1 MKLAFTTLAC
11 PDWTFEQCIEAAQRY
26 GYDGVEL
33 RLLDGEIIT
42 SALNRQQRQRV
53 SALAAQARL
62 PIICLDTSLRV
73 AQLDANSRAEQIREG
88 LALLELA
95 HDLET
100 PFIRAFAGPP
110 PNISEEAAIASAV
123 GTLEPLLQRARELGV
138 AIALETHDAF
148 SSSAVVA
155 QVLNQIQD
163 TMVGA
168 LWDFL
173 HPFRL
178 GETAQETAQH
188 LSGRLLHVHV
198 KDGQRP
204 QEQHAEWKLTL
215 LGEGDVPTLEMLAAL
230 HATGYQGWLAVE
242 WEKKWH
248 PELVGPEVALP
259 QHIAKLR
266 EYISARPSFPPKE
279 NPYAS
284 NISS

>member
-11 PDWTFEQCIEAAQRY
+11 PDWTVEQCVEAAQRY

-33 RLLDGEIIT
+33 RLLDGEIVT
-42 SALNRQQRQRV
+42 SALNREQRQRV
-53 SALAAQARL
+53 CTLAAQARL
-62 PIICLDTSLRV
+62 SIIGLDTSLRV
-73 AQLDANSRAEQIREG
+73 AQPDANSRAGQIREG

-100 PFIRAFAGPP
+100 PFIRVFAGPP
-110 PNISEEAAIASAV
+110 PDASVEAAIAGAV
-123 GTLEPLLQRARELGV
+123 ATLEPLVQRARVLGV

-163 TMVGA
+163 PMVGA

-173 HPFRL
+173 HPYRL
-178 GETAQETAQH
+178 GETAQEAAQH
-188 LSGRLLHVHV
+188 LSGRLLHVHI
-198 KDGQRP
+198 KDGQCP
-204 QEQHAEWKLTL
+204 EEQHTEWKLTL

-230 HATGYQGWLAVE
+230 RATGYQGWLSVE

-259 QHIAKLR
+259 LHIAKLR
-266 EYISARPSFPPKE
+266 EYLSLLV
-279 NPYAS
+279 
-284 NISS
+284 